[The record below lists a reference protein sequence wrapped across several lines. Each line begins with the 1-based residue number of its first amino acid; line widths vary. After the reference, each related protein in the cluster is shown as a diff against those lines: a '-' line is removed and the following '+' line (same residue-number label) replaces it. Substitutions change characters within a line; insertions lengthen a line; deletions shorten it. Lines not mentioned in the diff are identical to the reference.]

1 VKGRVAFITGAGSGI
16 NRGTARLLAADG
28 YKIAAV
34 DLNGDAAKVAATE
47 LTEIGAEALGLQADV
62 ADRASVRAAVA
73 DTVKRFGR
81 VDVLVSGA
89 GFVQNAPFLELEES
103 AWDRMIDVHLKGAFN
118 TSQAVLPHMK
128 AEGFG
133 RIVCISS
140 MAAINGTVNHS
151 HYAAAKAGVLGF
163 VRALAKDIG
172 PWGITINAVVPG
184 AVDTPLVAGISPE
197 RFKRLSDTPV
207 GRVGKVED
215 IAYAIRYL
223 VSEEAGYVTGAHLRI
238 SGGL

>member
-1 VKGRVAFITGAGSGI
+1 
-16 NRGTARLLAADG
+16 
-28 YKIAAV
+28 
-34 DLNGDAAKVAATE
+34 
-47 LTEIGAEALGLQADV
+47 
-62 ADRASVRAAVA
+62 
-73 DTVKRFGR
+73 
-81 VDVLVSGA
+81 
-89 GFVQNAPFLELEES
+89 
-103 AWDRMIDVHLKGAFN
+103 
-118 TSQAVLPHMK
+118 
-128 AEGFG
+128 
-133 RIVCISS
+133 
-140 MAAINGTVNHS
+140 
-151 HYAAAKAGVLGF
+151 